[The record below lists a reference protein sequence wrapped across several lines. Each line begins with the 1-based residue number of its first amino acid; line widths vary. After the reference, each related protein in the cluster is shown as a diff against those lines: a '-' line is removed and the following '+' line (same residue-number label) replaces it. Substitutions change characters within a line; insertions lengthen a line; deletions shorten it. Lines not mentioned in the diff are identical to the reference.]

1 MQGHRVP
8 EVGRTAFSLRFF
20 GQGRAVTIRVGAA
33 TGHAGLIDPG
43 DPLEVVKST
52 DLASPGAL

>member
-8 EVGRTAFSLRFF
+8 AVGKTAFSPQFI

-33 TGHAGLIDPG
+33 TGHAGPIDPG
-43 DPLEVVKST
+43 NPVEVVQSA
-52 DLASPGAL
+52 DLSSPGFR

>member
-8 EVGRTAFSLRFF
+8 AVGRMAFSLRFF

-43 DPLEVVKST
+43 DFLKVVQSV
-52 DLASPGAL
+52 DLASPGVR